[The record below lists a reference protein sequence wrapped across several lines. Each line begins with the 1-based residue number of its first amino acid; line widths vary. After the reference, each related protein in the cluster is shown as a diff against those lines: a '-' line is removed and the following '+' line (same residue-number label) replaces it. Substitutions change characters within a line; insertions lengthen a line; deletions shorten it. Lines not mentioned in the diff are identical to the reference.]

1 MAKIEEIN
9 NVAKTKIE
17 KVSCVSSDAVEK
29 VSGLELITF
38 ATTTYTITNS
48 GNWDVPAGANHIM
61 ISVIGGGS
69 AGRNSNVQ
77 GSGGG
82 GAGAGSAQNAK
93 AVVGNITTLAIVIG
107 AANRNNSA
115 GGAGT
120 QSTVSGT
127 GLSTM
132 TANGGA
138 LANYSTYWANN
149 AAAAGGTASGGNTNT
164 TGGVGGEP
172 DGRLANS

>member
-1 MAKIEEIN
+1 MPKLQKINRVDFGNIEKINRVTATNIEE
-9 NVAKTKIE
+9 VDGQE
-17 KVSCVSSDAVEK
+17 YVS
-29 VSGLELITF
+29 F
-38 ATTTYTITNS
+38 ATTTYTINS
-48 GNWDVPAGANHIM
+48 TQNWSVPDGANHIQ

-69 AGRNSNVQ
+69 AGRNSNTQ

-93 AVVGNITTLAIVIG
+93 AVVGNVTELAIVIG
-107 AANRNNSA
+107 AANNNNST

-138 LANYSTYWANN
+138 LANISTYYANN
-149 AAAAGGTASGGNTNT
+149 ASAAGGTASG
-164 TGGVGGEP
+164 
-172 DGRLANS
+172 